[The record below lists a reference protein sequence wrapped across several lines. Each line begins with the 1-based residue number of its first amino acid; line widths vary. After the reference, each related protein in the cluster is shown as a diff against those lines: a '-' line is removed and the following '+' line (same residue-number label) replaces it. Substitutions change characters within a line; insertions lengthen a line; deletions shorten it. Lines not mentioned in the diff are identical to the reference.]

1 MVIWDEKGALK
12 MKKKIFRILG
22 CILIMTMMTSMAS
35 FAQNSE
41 TAQIQ
46 PRWSYTNSTA
56 ENLRISSNGTATM
69 TSVVTGYKGTTTK
82 IKVII
87 DLQKYS
93 GGSWKRVK
101 TYMDV
106 EDTWYALI
114 EHTYSGLDK
123 GYTYRM
129 KCTYTVYS
137 GSNYDK
143 FTLYSKQVTY

>member
-1 MVIWDEKGALK
+1 MR
-12 MKKKIFRILG
+12 KKIRGAVFLV
-22 CILIMTMMTSMAS
+22 LLLVMIMPMGVLANDV
-35 FAQNSE
+35 NSVE
-41 TAQIQ
+41 VPSVS
-46 PRWSYTNSTA
+46 PRWSYTSSTS
-56 ENLRISSNGTATM
+56 EILTISSDGTARM
-69 TSVVTGYKGTTTK
+69 TSGVTGYKGTTTK

-106 EDTWYALI
+106 EDTWYAAI

>member
-1 MVIWDEKGALK
+1 
-12 MKKKIFRILG
+12 
-22 CILIMTMMTSMAS
+22 
-35 FAQNSE
+35 
-41 TAQIQ
+41 
-46 PRWSYTNSTA
+46 
-56 ENLRISSNGTATM
+56 M
-69 TSVVTGYKGTTTK
+69 TSVVTRYKGTTTK

>member
-1 MVIWDEKGALK
+1 MR
-12 MKKKIFRILG
+12 KKICGAVFLV
-22 CILIMTMMTSMAS
+22 LLLVMIMPMGV
-35 FAQNSE
+35 FANEVNSVE
-41 TAQIQ
+41 APSVS
-46 PRWSYTNSTA
+46 PRWSYTSSTS
-56 ENLRISSNGTATM
+56 EILTISSDGTARM

>member
-1 MVIWDEKGALK
+1 MQKKLCKVVLFSLILVMLVPNGALASNVEE
-12 MKKKIFRILG
+12 
-22 CILIMTMMTSMAS
+22 TSV
-35 FAQNSE
+35 
-41 TAQIQ
+41 T
-46 PRWSYTNSTA
+46 PRWSYTSSTSQ
-56 ENLRISSNGTATM
+56 NLSITGGTATM
-69 TSVVTGYKGTTTK
+69 TISVIGYSSTTTK

-106 EDTWYALI
+106 EDTWYAAI

>member
-1 MVIWDEKGALK
+1 MR
-12 MKKKIFRILG
+12 KKIRGAVFLV
-22 CILIMTMMTSMAS
+22 LLLVMIMPMGVLANDV
-35 FAQNSE
+35 NSVE
-41 TAQIQ
+41 APSVS
-46 PRWSYTNSTA
+46 PRWSYTSSTS
-56 ENLRISSNGTATM
+56 EILTISSDGTARM
-69 TSVVTGYKGTTTK
+69 TSVVMGYSGTTTK
-82 IKVII
+82 IKAII

-106 EDTWYALI
+106 EDTWYAAI